1 VTRVP
6 PCVEALTAGLAT
18 VGVFWGAY
26 MQSYEGVVAA
36 VAVIAGMI
44 FMLWWGTSPLG
55 GKRSTVVLQATT
67 KKAARSRSP
76 SSRSPPPAP
85 PPPPKPSGAPR
96 LVAVNQVV
104 NFIMAVQSAIHIQTF
119 DMYAGHRAGATAV
132 FVTAAFV
139 CVVPPVLARLRLVSV
154 RAGMHAYYVGACACV
169 CADHYVLR
177 GPSNAFLR
185 NT

>member
-1 VTRVP
+1 MTTKLD
-6 PCVEALTAGLAT
+6 ALTAGLAT

-36 VAVIAGMI
+36 VATIVGMI

-55 GKRSTVVLQATT
+55 GKSAAVQATT
-67 KKAARSRSP
+67 KQASRS
-76 SSRSPPPAP
+76 SSRSPPRSPAP

-139 CVVPPVLARLRLVSV
+139 CVVPPALARLRLVSV